1 MNKNKIIKEI
11 NTIVKAVWEIDCYD
25 DDILLQ
31 TFQDEFNNDRVYAI
45 TLQIDKAFTELYINA
60 EPVDKLYI
68 NYSNLEYEVLE
79 QLLNFSETYMD
90 LYYEI

>member
-1 MNKNKIIKEI
+1 MNKDKVIKEI
-11 NTIVKAVWEIDCYD
+11 NKIVNIVGEIDCYN

-45 TLQIDKAFTELYINA
+45 TLQINKVYSELYINA
-60 EPVDKLYI
+60 EPVEKLYI
-68 NYSNLEYEVLE
+68 NYLDLEEDVLE
-79 QLLNFSETYMD
+79 QILKFSETYMD